1 MAKQSKVV
9 NIKSKKQT
17 TKRDKSTDVVFDSQ
31 AAVDL
36 SYIGSKDES
45 PEARNV
51 KSRERVRSTLDS
63 DIEAFLQAG
72 GDIDN
77 IEPNVM
83 ADPPRK
89 PENSY
94 GSRPI

>member
-1 MAKQSKVV
+1 MSKKAKVV
-9 NIKSKKQT
+9 DINSKQEATTNNPDIIFDGQT
-17 TKRDKSTDVVFDSQ
+17 
-31 AAVDL
+31 AVDL
-36 SYIGSKDES
+36 SYIGSKDEQ

-51 KSRERVRSTLDS
+51 KSRERVRSNLEG
-63 DIEAFLQAG
+63 DIEAFLKSG
-72 GDIDN
+72 GNIDS